1 MIKVKLQEL
10 LDREERSLNWVALK
24 TNIAYTTL
32 HKFSNN
38 KTSSVSYNVLESLC
52 GLFKCKIEDIIEY
65 DEQPLNIKIK
75 RGDKVIHE
83 YNKKD

>member
-1 MIKVKLQEL
+1 MIRVKLQQI

-32 HKFSNN
+32 HKFCNN
-38 KTSSVSYNVLESLC
+38 KTSSISYNVLESLC
-52 GLFKCKIEDIIEY
+52 VLFKCKVGDIIEY
-65 DEQPLNIKIK
+65 DEQPLDIKVK
-75 RGDKVIHE
+75 RGDKIIYE

>member
-1 MIKVKLQEL
+1 MIKVKLQDL
-10 LDREERSLNWVALK
+10 LDREERSLSWVALK

-38 KTSSVSYNVLESLC
+38 KTSGVSYNVLEGLC